1 MKADER
7 EIPYCSRI
15 NTQTWVVLL
24 IGRAAWEIC
33 FNQSEALSCD
43 TSSVW
48 NFCAG
53 GETRGGVAKCRQVV
67 AVRLR
72 FPPDSSPVVSLCLS
86 LVARGVWWEGWKR
99 ERESSSL
106 FSSHHPL
113 LPPRALRED
122 DWGRVR
128 VSSFYSSWL
137 SMKMIESLTL
147 VNSSN
152 DTLESCCRL
161 LLVRIPAISSSTWSS
176 ASAGPVTI
184 LNKLNNSW
192 YDNCP
197 SPSLSKTWNATAVN
211 QW

>member
-1 MKADER
+1 MGSASDWSCCLGNLLQSIRSPILWHVISMEFLRWRRNQGWRR
-7 EIPYCSRI
+7 EMS
-15 NTQTWVVLL
+15 
-24 IGRAAWEIC
+24 A
-33 FNQSEALSCD
+33 
-43 TSSVW
+43 
-48 NFCAG
+48 
-53 GETRGGVAKCRQVV
+53 VV

-152 DTLESCCRL
+152 VTLESCCRL